1 MLNELLYEDINKFL
15 IYCKKSLRCVIVFF
29 KRSVFAA
36 SHVVEEDHLGVLL
49 ALNFFAIC
57 AVSGFF
63 SRVHV
68 YDFSVSLVTEQKTL
82 IGVRINSKVGGV
94 AEVAQLRVPVIV
106 RKVGCFGND
115 EFLSHENWSK
125 VFGFHPVCKV
135 DVTANFIFTWLL
147 VPDEEYGGHS
157 SISEMLLTPSKRHQ
171 KGFVFDWA
179 SCVRKSLDLSGVF
192 VFLGLLVSKPF
203 LVVLL
208 AS

>member
-1 MLNELLYEDINKFL
+1 M
-15 IYCKKSLRCVIVFF
+15 
-29 KRSVFAA
+29 FAA
-36 SHVVEEDHLGVLL
+36 SHVVEEYHLGVLF

-63 SRVHV
+63 SRVNV

-106 RKVGCFGND
+106 RKVGCFRND
-115 EFLSHENWSK
+115 EFFSHENWSK
-125 VFGFHPVCKV
+125 VFCLHPVCKV

-157 SISEMLLTPSKRHQ
+157 SISEMLLAPSKRHQ

-192 VFLGLLVSKPF
+192 VFLSLLVSKPF